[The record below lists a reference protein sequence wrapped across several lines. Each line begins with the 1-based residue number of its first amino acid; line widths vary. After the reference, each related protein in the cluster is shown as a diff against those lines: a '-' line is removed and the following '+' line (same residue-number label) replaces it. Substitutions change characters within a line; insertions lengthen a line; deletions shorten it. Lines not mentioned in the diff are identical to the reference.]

1 MAQSLPVLNEQE
13 RRSKQTV
20 LECATIWIVPGGL
33 DGKIKQQVEIEEVFY
48 A

>member
-1 MAQSLPVLNEQE
+1 MAQSLPAPNEQE

-20 LECATIWIVPGGL
+20 LECATIWIVPGGVA
-33 DGKIKQQVEIEEVFY
+33 GKSNHQIETEEVFY

>member
-33 DGKIKQQVEIEEVFY
+33 AGKINHQIEIEEVFY